1 MLQRTLAVAFACL
14 AAPLF
19 AETILYVKPGATGSG
34 ASWDDAADLAAAVAT
49 AKENVPCAIY
59 VAKGVYAASKL
70 AVAPGTSLYGGF
82 VGASADETVAGRD
95 CAANVTVIYGTDGS
109 SRTPYW
115 RDRTGADVL
124 RDGKKVR
131 VMNDDGTFNA
141 PDPTDE
147 ELFWT
152 PSYGVN
158 ALDASGET
166 ATGESVVVDGFVF
179 TTASLKFDKIPA
191 TVRNCRFFGC
201 FHDWGVVWGSASFT
215 VENCAF
221 DWCNGPAVSSDLAD
235 GSSAV
240 TLRNVAVRHEVANN
254 QRGLGVYAPNV
265 TLDIEGCAFERNYN
279 VRAVGDGGL
288 GVVHGNDSSKMRIR
302 GTRFVEN
309 LVSSNASAIVIL
321 PNYNPSVVS
330 NCLFLSNRV
339 VGDRGDRSSAA
350 ACILNARRNDHV
362 VDACSF
368 VSNVVDRTEA
378 KTKSGVTLM
387 PCSIVYSCYVAPIR
401 RCTFDGNRVS
411 AAASAEGV
419 TPVCATLYSEGGNDS
434 GCLFGNTFSGN
445 DAATGEIVLNR
456 HPVQTSGVIRVF
468 NSIFWHPSG
477 SYVPVARLGTGRICY
492 RHCVVKNLP
501 ADADWI
507 VDSEANRA
515 GDPLLGGRL
524 TAAEGL
530 LVRRPGTGAASAARR
545 KGIPLYY
552 DSSEP
557 RKVAYQGGSGYVR
570 CDTLGASLLT
580 APYTAIPDALGQF
593 PREGLKPD
601 IGAVQAGASGL
612 LLLLR

>member
-95 CAANVTVIYGTDGS
+95 CAANVTVIYGN
-109 SRTPYW
+109 RTSVW

-131 VMNDDGTFNA
+131 VMNDHGTFNA
-141 PDPTDE
+141 PEPTDE

-419 TPVCATLYSEGGNDS
+419 TPVCATLYSEGGNDA
-434 GCLFGNTFSGN
+434 GCLFGNTFCGN

-456 HPVQTSGVIRVF
+456 HPVQTPGVIRVF

-515 GDPLLGGRL
+515 GDPLLDGHL
-524 TAAEGL
+524 TAADGL
-530 LVRRPGTGAASAARR
+530 LVRRPGTGAARH

>member
-1 MLQRTLAVAFACL
+1 MPYRILSALFALAS
-14 AAPLF
+14 APLL
-19 AETILYVKPGATGSG
+19 AGTVLYVKPGATGSG

-49 AKENVPCAIY
+49 ARENVPCAIY
-59 VAKGVYAASKL
+59 VAKGVYAANRP

-82 VGASADETVAGRD
+82 AGASADETVAGRD
-95 CAANVTVIYGTDGS
+95 VAANATVICGN
-109 SRTPYW
+109 RTSFW
-115 RDRTGADVL
+115 RDCTGTDVL
-124 RDGKKVR
+124 RDGAKVR
-131 VMNDDGTFNA
+131 VMNADGTFNA

-179 TTASLKFDKIPA
+179 TTASLKFGKVPA

-201 FHDWGVVWGSASFT
+201 FHDYGIVWGSASFT
-215 VENCAF
+215 VEDCAF

-235 GSSAV
+235 GSSII
-240 TLRNVAVRHEVANN
+240 TLRNVVVRHEVANN

-350 ACILNARRNDHV
+350 ACILSARRNDHV

-468 NSIFWHPSG
+468 NSIFWHPSD
-477 SYVPVARLGTGRICY
+477 SYVPVARLGTGSICY

-515 GDPLLGGRL
+515 GDPLLDGRL
-524 TAAEGL
+524 TAADGL
-530 LVRRPGTGAASAARR
+530 LVRRPGTGAARH

-570 CDTLGASLLT
+570 CDTLGSSLLT

-593 PREGLKPD
+593 PRARLKPD

>member
-14 AAPLF
+14 ATPLF
-19 AETILYVKPGATGSG
+19 AETILYVKPGATGAG
-34 ASWDDAADLAAAVAT
+34 ASWDDAADLAAAVAK
-49 AKENVPCAIY
+49 ARENVPCAIY
-59 VAKGVYAASKL
+59 VARGVYAANKL

-82 VGASADETVAGRD
+82 AGESADETVAGRD
-95 CAANVTVIYGTDGS
+95 VAANATVICGN
-109 SRTPYW
+109 RTSVW

-141 PDPTDE
+141 PDPADE

-179 TTASLKFDKIPA
+179 TTASLKFGKVPA

-201 FHDWGVVWGSASFT
+201 FHDWGIVWGSASFT
-215 VENCAF
+215 VEDCAF
-221 DWCNGPAVSSDLAD
+221 DWCNGPAISSDLAD
-235 GSSAV
+235 GSSII
-240 TLRNVAVRHEVANN
+240 TLLNVVVRHEVANN

-288 GVVHGNDSSKMRIR
+288 GVVLGNDFSTMRIR

-321 PNYNPSVVS
+321 PNYKPSVVS
-330 NCLFLSNRV
+330 NCLFLANRV

-368 VSNVVDRTEA
+368 VSNVIDRSEA
-378 KTKSGVTLM
+378 KTKSGITLM

-468 NSIFWHPSG
+468 NSIFWHPSD
-477 SYVPVARLGTGRICY
+477 SYVPVARVGTGRICY

-515 GDPLLGGRL
+515 GDPLLDDRL
-524 TAAEGL
+524 TTAEGL
-530 LVRRPGTGAASAARR
+530 LVRRPGTGAARH

-570 CDTLGASLLT
+570 CDTLGSSLLT

-593 PREGLKPD
+593 PRARLKPD

>member
-34 ASWDDAADLAAAVAT
+34 ASWDDAADLAAAVAM

-59 VAKGVYAASKL
+59 VAKGVYAANRL

-82 VGASADETVAGRD
+82 AGASADETVAARD
-95 CAANVTVIYGTDGS
+95 VAADVTVVYGTDGS
-109 SRTPYW
+109 RTSFW
-115 RDRTGADVL
+115 RDCTGTDVL
-124 RDGKKVR
+124 RDGAKVR
-131 VMNDDGTFNA
+131 VMNADGTFNA

-179 TTASLKFDKIPA
+179 TTASLKFGKVPA

-201 FHDWGVVWGSASFT
+201 FHDWGIVWGSASFT
-215 VENCAF
+215 VEDCAF
-221 DWCNGPAVSSDLAD
+221 DWCNGPAISSDLAD
-235 GSSAV
+235 GSSII
-240 TLRNVAVRHEVANN
+240 TLRNVVVRHEVANN

-387 PCSIVYSCYVAPIR
+387 PCSVVYSCYVAPIR

-468 NSIFWHPSG
+468 NSIFWHPSD
-477 SYVPVARLGTGRICY
+477 SYVPVARVGTGRICY

-507 VDSEANRA
+507 VDLEANRA
-515 GDPLLGGRL
+515 GDPLLDDRL

-530 LVRRPGTGAASAARR
+530 LVRRPGTGAARH

-570 CDTLGASLLT
+570 CDTLGSSLLT
-580 APYTAIPDALGQF
+580 EPYTAIPDALGQF
-593 PREGLKPD
+593 AHEGQNPD
-601 IGAVQAGASGL
+601 IGAVQASASGL

>member
-34 ASWDDAADLAAAVAT
+34 ASWDDAADLAAAVAM
-49 AKENVPCAIY
+49 ARENAPCAVY
-59 VAKGVYAASKL
+59 VAKGVYAANRL

-82 VGASADETVAGRD
+82 AGESADETVAGRD
-95 CAANVTVIYGTDGS
+95 VAANATVICGN
-109 SRTPYW
+109 RTSVW

-124 RDGKKVR
+124 RDGKTVR
-131 VMNDDGTFNA
+131 VINDDGTFNA

-179 TTASLKFDKIPA
+179 TTASLKFGKVPA

-201 FHDWGVVWGSASFT
+201 FHDWGIVWGSASFT
-215 VENCAF
+215 VEDCAF
-221 DWCNGPAVSSDLAD
+221 DWCNGPAISSDLAD
-235 GSSAV
+235 GSSII
-240 TLRNVAVRHEVANN
+240 TLRNVVVRHEVANN

-265 TLDIEGCAFERNYN
+265 TLDVEGCAFERNYN

-368 VSNVVDRTEA
+368 VSNVVDRSEA

-419 TPVCATLYSEGGNDS
+419 TPVCATLYSEGGNDA

-456 HPVQTSGVIRVF
+456 NPVQTPGVIRVF

-507 VDSEANRA
+507 VDLEANRA
-515 GDPLLGGRL
+515 GDPLLDDRL

-530 LVRRPGTGAASAARR
+530 LVRRPGTGAARH

-557 RKVAYQGGSGYVR
+557 RKVVYQGGSGYVR

>member
-59 VAKGVYAASKL
+59 VAKGVYAANRL

-95 CAANVTVIYGTDGS
+95 CAANVTVIYGN
-109 SRTPYW
+109 RTSVW

-141 PDPTDE
+141 PEPTDE

-456 HPVQTSGVIRVF
+456 HPVQTPGVIRVF

-515 GDPLLGGRL
+515 GDPLLDGHL
-524 TAAEGL
+524 TAADGL
-530 LVRRPGTGAASAARR
+530 LVRRPGTGAARH

>member
-95 CAANVTVIYGTDGS
+95 CAANVTVIYGN
-109 SRTPYW
+109 RTSVW

-141 PDPTDE
+141 PEPTDD
-147 ELFWT
+147 ELYWT
-152 PSYGVN
+152 PSFGANVI
-158 ALDASGET
+158 DASGET
-166 ATGESVVVDGFVF
+166 ATGEAVDVDGFVF
-179 TTASLKFDKIPA
+179 TTASLKFGKIPA

-221 DWCNGPAVSSDLAD
+221 DWCNGPAISTDQVQLPENHV
-235 GSSAV
+235 V

-265 TLDIEGCAFERNYN
+265 TLVVEDCTFARNYN
-279 VRAVGDGGL
+279 VRNAGDGGPS
-288 GVVHGNDSSKMRIR
+288 VVYGNDYSTLSIVN
-302 GTRFVEN
+302 TRFVEN
-309 LVSSNASAIVIL
+309 HISSNANAIVVL
-321 PNYNPSVVS
+321 PNYKSSAVS
-330 NCLFLSNRV
+330 NCLFLANRID
-339 VGDRGDRSSAA
+339 GDRGAASSAA
-350 ACILNARRNDHV
+350 TAILNARRNDHLI
-362 VDACSF
+362 ANCSF
-368 VSNVVDRTEA
+368 VSNVVDRWEA
-378 KTKSGVTLM
+378 ETKSGVTTL
-387 PCSIVYSCYVAPIR
+387 PCSIVYSCHAAPIR
-401 RCTFDGNRVS
+401 HCTFDGNRVS
-411 AAASAEGV
+411 TVAASESV
-419 TPVCATLYSEGGNDS
+419 TPIRATLYSEGGNDN

-445 DAATGEIVLNR
+445 DVATGDVVLNR
-456 HPVQTSGVIRVF
+456 AGTLRMF
-468 NSIFWHPSG
+468 NCIFWSA
-477 SYVPVARLGTGRICY
+477 SDAYVPVARLDNGAITY

-501 ADADWI
+501 EDAEWI
-507 VDSEANRA
+507 VSSEAVYT
-515 GDPLLGGRL
+515 GDPRLADEL
-524 TAAEGL
+524 TAVGNL
-530 LVRRPGTGAASAARR
+530 LVRHPGAGAASAARR

-552 DSSEP
+552 DSSAP
-557 RKVAYQGGSGYVR
+557 RKVVYQRGKSYIR
-570 CDTLGASLLT
+570 CDTLDSSLLT
-580 APYTAIPDALGQF
+580 EPYTAIPDALGQF
-593 PREGLKPD
+593 AHEGQNPD

>member
-34 ASWDDAADLAAAVAT
+34 ASWDDAADLAAAVAM
-49 AKENVPCAIY
+49 ARENAPCAVY
-59 VAKGVYAASKL
+59 VAKGVYAANRL

-82 VGASADETVAGRD
+82 AGESADETVAGRD
-95 CAANVTVIYGTDGS
+95 VAANATVICGN
-109 SRTPYW
+109 RTSVW

-124 RDGKKVR
+124 RDGKTVR
-131 VMNDDGTFNA
+131 VINDDGTFNA

-179 TTASLKFDKIPA
+179 TTASLKFGKVPA

-201 FHDWGVVWGSASFT
+201 FHDWGIVWGSASFT
-215 VENCAF
+215 VEDCAF
-221 DWCNGPAVSSDLAD
+221 DWCNGPAISSDLAD
-235 GSSAV
+235 GSSII
-240 TLRNVAVRHEVANN
+240 TLRNVVVRHEVANN

-265 TLDIEGCAFERNYN
+265 TLDVEGCAFERNYN

-288 GVVHGNDSSKMRIR
+288 AVVHGNDSSKMRIR

-387 PCSIVYSCYVAPIR
+387 PCSVVYSCYVAPIR

-468 NSIFWHPSG
+468 NSIFWHPSD
-477 SYVPVARLGTGRICY
+477 SYVPVARVGTGRICY

-507 VDSEANRA
+507 VDLEANRA
-515 GDPLLGGRL
+515 GDPLLDDRL

-570 CDTLGASLLT
+570 CDTLGSSLLT
-580 APYTAIPDALGQF
+580 EPYTAIPDALGQF
-593 PREGLKPD
+593 AHEGQNPD
-601 IGAVQAGASGL
+601 IGAVQASASGL

>member
-34 ASWDDAADLAAAVAT
+34 ASWDDAADLAAAVAK
-49 AKENVPCAIY
+49 ARENVPCAIY
-59 VAKGVYAASKL
+59 VAKGVYAANRL

-82 VGASADETVAGRD
+82 AGESADETVAARD
-95 CAANVTVIYGTDGS
+95 VAADVTVVYGTDGS
-109 SRTPYW
+109 RTSFW
-115 RDRTGADVL
+115 RDCTGTDVL
-124 RDGKKVR
+124 RDGAKVR
-131 VMNDDGTFNA
+131 VMNADGTFNA

-179 TTASLKFDKIPA
+179 TTASLKFGKVPA

-201 FHDWGVVWGSASFT
+201 FHDWGIVWGSASFT
-215 VENCAF
+215 VEDCAF
-221 DWCNGPAVSSDLAD
+221 DWCNGPAISSDLAD
-235 GSSAV
+235 GSAII

-265 TLDIEGCAFERNYN
+265 TLDVEGCAFERNYN

-468 NSIFWHPSG
+468 NSIFWHPSD
-477 SYVPVARLGTGRICY
+477 SYVPVARLGTGSICY

-507 VDSEANRA
+507 VDLEANRA
-515 GDPLLGGRL
+515 GDPLLDDRL

-530 LVRRPGTGAASAARR
+530 LVRCPGTGAARH

-570 CDTLGASLLT
+570 CDTLGSSLLT

-593 PREGLKPD
+593 PRARLKPD
-601 IGAVQAGASGL
+601 IGAVQASASGF

>member
-95 CAANVTVIYGTDGS
+95 CAANVTVIYGN
-109 SRTPYW
+109 RTSVW

-141 PDPTDE
+141 PEPTDE

-378 KTKSGVTLM
+378 KTKSGITLM

-456 HPVQTSGVIRVF
+456 HPVQTPGVIRVF

-515 GDPLLGGRL
+515 GDPLLDGHL
-524 TAAEGL
+524 TAADGL
-530 LVRRPGTGAASAARR
+530 LVRRPGTGAARH

>member
-49 AKENVPCAIY
+49 ARENAPCAVY
-59 VAKGVYAASKL
+59 VARGVYAANRL

-82 VGASADETVAGRD
+82 AGESADETVAARD
-95 CAANVTVIYGTDGS
+95 VAADVTVVYGTDGS
-109 SRTPYW
+109 RTSFW
-115 RDRTGADVL
+115 RDCTGTDVL
-124 RDGKKVR
+124 RDGAKVR
-131 VMNDDGTFNA
+131 VMNADGTFNA

-179 TTASLKFDKIPA
+179 TTASLKFGKVPA

-201 FHDWGVVWGSASFT
+201 FHDWGIVWGSASFT
-215 VENCAF
+215 VEDCAF
-221 DWCNGPAVSSDLAD
+221 DWCNGPAISSDLAD
-235 GSSAV
+235 GSSII
-240 TLRNVAVRHEVANN
+240 TLRNVVVRHEVANN

-350 ACILNARRNDHV
+350 ACILSARRNDHV

-456 HPVQTSGVIRVF
+456 HPVQTLGVIRIF

-515 GDPLLGGRL
+515 GDPLLDGRL
-524 TAAEGL
+524 TAADGL
-530 LVRRPGTGAASAARR
+530 LVRRPGTGAASAARH

-570 CDTLGASLLT
+570 CDTLGSSLLT
-580 APYTAIPDALGQF
+580 EPYTAIPDALGQF
-593 PREGLKPD
+593 AHEGQNPD